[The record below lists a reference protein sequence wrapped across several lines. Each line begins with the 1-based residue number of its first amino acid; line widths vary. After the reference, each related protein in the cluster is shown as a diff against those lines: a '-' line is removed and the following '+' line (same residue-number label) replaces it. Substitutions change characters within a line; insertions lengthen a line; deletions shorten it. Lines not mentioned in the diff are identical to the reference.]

1 MDLNNFLNDF
11 ENTLDNRGKIEEE
24 KEDIFDDIVK
34 NLLSYLNKDNLD
46 EITLKVIKRSE
57 FENVTIKIMSSKK
70 HNPININKLT
80 FLPLLCRRMEDKNH
94 WRYETS
100 IS

>member
-57 FENVTIKIMSSKK
+57 FENVTIKIGDYIPRPCQHGQEHKDE
-70 HNPININKLT
+70 I
-80 FLPLLCRRMEDKNH
+80 KN
-94 WRYETS
+94 S
-100 IS
+100 